1 MIDTLKEVI
10 ANTHALGFLE
20 LVKVVGTPEETTLT
34 SMATDRS
41 VVLNSTF
48 LAPVKEFEGTFGL
61 HDLGRLNTIL
71 NIPEYKE
78 NAFIQVKK
86 STINGVDV
94 PTEISFANASRDFRN
109 SYRFMGAELIE
120 SQIPSKKRR
129 EIKWD
134 VTLVPTDNAI
144 QRLKYQAQAA
154 GSTEQTF
161 QARVDKGNLY
171 FSIGDHSSHTGE
183 FVFAQVAG
191 KLNTPREWPLPQI
204 LGILSLTGD
213 KTMEISDD
221 GIMQITVTSGSAKH
235 QYSIMSQMK

>member
-1 MIDTLKEVI
+1 MLDSLKEI
-10 ANTHALGFLE
+10 LTYTHQLGFLE
-20 LVKVVGTPEETTLT
+20 LVKVTGTDKETTLA

-48 LAPVKEFEGTFGL
+48 LKPVKEFEGVFGL

-78 NAFIQVKK
+78 NAFIQVNK
-86 STINGVDV
+86 TTVNRIEV
-94 PTEISFANASRDFRN
+94 PTEISFANAARDFRN
-109 SYRFMGAELIE
+109 EYRFMGADLIE
-120 SQIPSKKRR
+120 AQIPSKKRR

-144 QRLKYQAQAA
+144 TRLKYQAQAA

-161 QARVDKGNLY
+161 QARVEKGNLY
-171 FSIGDHSSHTGE
+171 FSLGDHSSHTGE
-183 FVFAQVAG
+183 FVFAQVKG
-191 KLNTPREWPLPQI
+191 TLNTPREWPLPQI

-213 KTMEISDD
+213 KTMSISDD
-221 GIMQITVTSGSAKH
+221 GAMEIVVTSGLAKH
-235 QYSIMSQMK
+235 SYTILSQMK